1 MPGVQS
7 IGETNNS
14 VAEVENENV
23 PQSFED
29 FIMLIENTIESVN
42 DELDN

>member
-1 MPGVQS
+1 MVLF
-7 IGETNNS
+7 NNS

-23 PQSFED
+23 PKSFED